1 MFRIVHS
8 SFKHH
13 FPKIKSTYYNHLFT
27 KGTNLK
33 PETNLAFLQNVKV
46 SNEKL
51 ASSSTSKV
59 VGLWFL
65 SCSGMVFG
73 AVALGGITRLTESG
87 LSMVT
92 WKLLGEKMPTDEVS
106 WLTEFEKYKQFPEFQ
121 ITNKNMSLEEFKRI
135 WWMEYMHRM
144 WGRLTGAVFLIPAG
158 FFWANRMLSRR
169 LKTKVLILGSLI
181 GCQGLMGWYMVKS
194 GLENDFSGPSDVPR
208 VSQYRLASHFG
219 LALIIYTGFLY
230 SALEQLLPVQNTS
243 SSNMTKLSTLS
254 LKQFNRFKSF
264 VYMSKGL
271 IFLTA
276 ISGAFVA
283 GLDAGLVCDT
293 FPKMFDK
300 WIPEKILAMEP
311 AVINIMENPVT
322 VQFNHRVLGIS
333 SLLSATCVGL
343 LSWKYKLRGRTLA
356 AALAVTTIAYLQAT
370 LGISTLMN
378 NVPINLAASH
388 QSNSLLLLSSIIW
401 LCHELNHLKR
411 FVK

>member
-1 MFRIVHS
+1 MFRIIHS

-13 FPKIKSTYYNHLFT
+13 LPKIESIYSKHLFT
-27 KGTNLK
+27 KGVKLK
-33 PETNLAFLQNVKV
+33 AETNLTFLQNAKV
-46 SNEKL
+46 SSEKL
-51 ASSSTSKV
+51 YTTSTSKV

-92 WKLLGEKMPTDEVS
+92 WKLLGEKMPLDEVS
-106 WLTEFEKYKQFPEFQ
+106 WLIEFEKYKQFPEFK
-121 ITNKNMSLEEFKRI
+121 ITNKNMSLEEFKKI

-144 WGRLTGAVFLIPAG
+144 WGRLTGAVFIIPAG
-158 FFWANRMLSRR
+158 SFWFNKMLSRR
-169 LKTKVLILGSLI
+169 LKIKVLILGSLI

-194 GLENDFSGPSDVPR
+194 GLENDFSGPSDIPR

-230 SALEQLLPVQNTS
+230 SALEQLLPVENNLSTS
-243 SSNMTKLSTLS
+243 TTKLSSLS
-254 LKQFNRFKSF
+254 LKQFSRLKSF
-264 VYMSKGL
+264 VYTSKGL

-293 FPKMFDK
+293 FPKMFDR

-311 AVINIMENPVT
+311 AVINFMENPIT
-322 VQFNHRVLGIS
+322 VQFNHRILGIS

-343 LSWKYKLRGRTLA
+343 LSWKYKLRGRALA
-356 AALAVTTIAYLQAT
+356 AALAVTSIAYLQAT
-370 LGISTLMN
+370 LGISTVMN
-378 NVPINLAASH
+378 NVPTNLAISH
-388 QSNSLLLLSSIIW
+388 QSNSLLLLSSVIW
-401 LCHELNHLKR
+401 LCHELKH
-411 FVK
+411 VKKLVK